1 MNHPDTRR
9 WDQGWC
15 LIAADA
21 NARDICPHPSSS
33 PPFLLPHPLPRASE
47 LFPPSS
53 RCGFW
58 AGCTS
63 WSNSE
68 CCFLS
73 VGGMWR
79 SWGPPT
85 YARLATSASP
95 LFRVASIYLVRVF
108 LSVYPTSRSLFNPGK
123 GEGLGRQT
131 GAVESGWAIL
141 ESSLQQWFPCGLG
154 YSVSVRIKR
163 NNTPIKG

>member
-85 YARLATSASP
+85 YARLATPGSP

-131 GAVESGWAIL
+131 RG
-141 ESSLQQWFPCGLG
+141 CGVRLG
-154 YSVSVRIKR
+154 YSGILSSAVISVWSWIFRFRTYK
-163 NNTPIKG
+163 KE